1 MNRHA
6 DWLLEDLE
14 ARRRT
19 LDELTAKADTVGDW
33 KLAHA
38 YRIRRDVWD
47 EALAIVRAA
56 LPKIVA
62 ETPEPDIS
70 VVFGPLASHSE
81 TLA

>member
-6 DWLLEDLE
+6 EWLLEDLE
-14 ARRRT
+14 HLRRVNDD
-19 LDELTAKADTVGDW
+19 LAAKADTASDYR
-33 KLAHA
+33 LANIHRVSRDA
-38 YRIRRDVWD
+38 YDR
-47 EALAIVRAA
+47 ALAIVRAA

-62 ETPEPDIS
+62 ETPEPDIT